1 MCGLAGFA
9 GAFPPALLGAM
20 NACLAHRGPDGGGER
35 LLRAGAGRARVG
47 LAHRRL
53 AILDLS
59 ANGAQPMTVA
69 CARCGVR
76 HGAPNDDRRPADD
89 ALWLAYNGEV
99 YNFAELRA
107 ELEEGGH
114 TFRSGTDSEV
124 LLHLY
129 AEQGPA
135 MLERL
140 NGIFALALYDGRPAG
155 RPDGVERGDVLLAR
169 DGVGT
174 KPLYHAQVADGVLF
188 ASELKALLQSP
199 AVSREVDAAAVH
211 FHLAY
216 LWAPAPHT
224 ALRGIRKLRP
234 GYALLLRDGRVARE
248 WCHYDLPYGRTPLGG
263 SEDEVAAELARQV
276 EAAVGRQMVAD
287 VPVGAFLS
295 GGLDSSA
302 VVAMMRRARPDY
314 RPRCYTIGFAGDADV
329 EGNPADLPY
338 ARRVAEHLDVDLRV
352 LEVAPDAIR
361 HLSRML
367 WHLDEPQADPA
378 PINALLIAEAARE
391 DGTKVLLSGA
401 GGDDVLSGY
410 RRHRALGAERAWAW
424 LPARARRGMAHAA
437 RSVSEGRGGAGLMG
451 RPLARRAAKAFAHA
465 DLGPDA
471 RLASYFWW
479 SGEAVRRALYTPAFA
494 EATRE
499 VDTAGPL
506 LESLA
511 RIPGERS
518 ALNRMLY
525 LEGKHFLAD
534 HNLNYTDKTGMAAGV
549 EVRVPLLDRELV
561 DFAVRI
567 PAGMKQRGA
576 VGKAIFKRAME
587 PYLPREVIYRPK
599 SGFGAPLRRWLHG
612 ELRGT
617 VRDALS
623 DEALRRR
630 GWFEPAAVARLVDAD
645 RRGAV
650 DGAYTIFALVCLE
663 LWCRM
668 FVDAPTPRVVG

>member
-1 MCGLAGFA
+1 MCGIAGFA
-9 GAFPPALLGAM
+9 GAFDAALLGAM
-20 NACLAHRGPDGGGER
+20 NACLAHRGPDGAGDL
-35 LLRAGAGRARVG
+35 LLRGESGRARVG

-53 AILDLS
+53 SIIDLS
-59 ANGAQPMTVA
+59 ADGAQPMGVD

-76 HGAPNDDRRPADD
+76 HDTATDDG
-89 ALWLAYNGEV
+89 LWLAYNGEI
-99 YNFAELRA
+99 YNFAALRS
-107 ELEEGGH
+107 ELESAGH
-114 TFRSGTDSEV
+114 HFRSRTDSEV

-129 AEQGPA
+129 AEAGPA

-140 NGIFALALYDGRPAG
+140 NGIFAFALYDGRRAG
-155 RPDGVERGDVLLAR
+155 RPNGVARGDVLLAR

-174 KPLYHAQVADGVLF
+174 KPLYYAAVRDGVVF
-188 ASELKALLQSP
+188 GSELKALLQSP
-199 AVSREVDAAAVH
+199 AVSRDVDAAAIH
-211 FHLAY
+211 YHLAY

-224 ALRGIRKLRP
+224 VLRDVRKLRP
-234 GYALLLRDGRVARE
+234 GHALTVRDGVVARE
-248 WCHYDLPYGRTPLGG
+248 WCHYDLPYGRAPLAGG
-263 SEDEVAAELARQV
+263 EAEIAEDLARQV

-314 RPRCYTIGFAGDADV
+314 RPRCYTIAFADDGDV
-329 EGNPADLPY
+329 ELPY
-338 ARRVAEHLDVDLRV
+338 ARRVAEHLDVDLSV
-352 LEVAPDAIR
+352 LTIEGDAIR
-361 HLSRML
+361 HLGRML
-367 WHLDEPQADPA
+367 YHLDEPQADPA
-378 PINALLIAEAARE
+378 PINALLIAEAAHD

-401 GGDDVLSGY
+401 GGDDLLSGY
-410 RRHRALGAERAWAW
+410 RRHRALGVERAWGW
-424 LPARARRGMAHAA
+424 LPRAVRRGVASGA
-437 RSVSEGRGGAGLMG
+437 RGVSEGRAAVGIMD
-451 RPLARRAAKAFAHA
+451 RPLARRVAKMFAHA
-465 DLGPDA
+465 DLPPDA

-506 LESLA
+506 LASLA

-525 LEGKHFLAD
+525 LEGKHFLTD

-549 EVRVPLLDRELV
+549 EVRVPLLDRELI
-561 DFAVRI
+561 DFATRI

-576 VGKAIFKRAME
+576 TGKAIFKRAME
-587 PYLPREVIYRPK
+587 PYLPRDVIYRPK
-599 SGFGAPLRRWLHG
+599 SGFGAPLRRWLHR

-617 VRDALS
+617 VHDALS
-623 DEALRRR
+623 AASLARR
-630 GWFEPAAVARLVDAD
+630 GWFEPVAVARLVEAD

-668 FVDAPTPRVVG
+668 FIDAPTPVVVRT